1 MFYDLHIHSALSPCS
16 DDDMTLNNIVNM
28 AYIKGLDLIAITDH
42 NSVKQLTSLSQV
54 AAGKID
60 YIYGVEIQ
68 TREEVHVLAYFL
80 KNIDLSKIQSFLD
93 EYLIEEP
100 NDADYFGHQ
109 YILNEKDEII
119 YEENRLLLKSLNLSL
134 TEVID
139 NIHQLHGIAV
149 LAHAMDERF
158 SIMHIY
164 MEIAKELD
172 YDAIEV
178 SKDEHIQQLIE
189 QFPYLKDTVW
199 LRNSDAHRLDMIN
212 EPIHQIDKDIFYGL
226 WRKRYG

>member
-158 SIMHIY
+158 SIMNIY

-178 SKDEHIQQLIE
+178 SKEEHIQQLIE